1 MSRMLFQEAKEL
13 DGFKDWL
20 VHRLLLTLLRNEGLK
35 EEVDNYREEQNAQR
49 NVKDILMHRNK
60 SLEMQLHMLSDKNL
74 SLSEAVKVDSLWF
87 MANP

>member
-1 MSRMLFQEAKEL
+1 M
-13 DGFKDWL
+13 
-20 VHRLLLTLLRNEGLK
+20 HRLLLTLLRNEGLK

-74 SLSEAVKVDSLWF
+74 SLSEAVKVDSL
-87 MANP
+87 